1 MGEGNG
7 NKPIVALPPTF
18 INPKRE
24 KGTERVVTPG
34 TSSRITIT
42 SSGFDGTSLE
52 VMVAISS
59 LSDLNYSYLTSIC
72 IVTFEDEGRKGG
84 AMSAG

>member
-1 MGEGNG
+1 LGEGNG
-7 NKPIVALPPTF
+7 DKPIVALPPTF
-18 INPKRE
+18 INPKRR
-24 KGTERVVTPG
+24 KGTERVVMPG

-72 IVTFEDEGRKGG
+72 ILSFGDEGREGG
-84 AMSAG
+84 AMRAG

>member
-1 MGEGNG
+1 M
-7 NKPIVALPPTF
+7 
-18 INPKRE
+18 
-24 KGTERVVTPG
+24 
-34 TSSRITIT
+34 TIT

-72 IVTFEDEGRKGG
+72 ILAFGDEGREGG